1 MSLLILKFFKT
12 KQGLNYLS
20 FLVLIAFLSIRI
32 SGYSNNSSDSILFS
46 VSSIFKNAI
55 LNKDFF
61 LFEVTLLI
69 LLEVIVFIFL
79 NLKEWR
85 LIALFSLV
93 VLWVFI
99 YINFKV
105 FFSSNLFI
113 LSSIP
118 FFLISIVSIV
128 IVVYTKFQKN
138 KLF

>member
-1 MSLLILKFFKT
+1 MSLLILKFLKT

-61 LFEVTLLI
+61 LFEVALLI